1 MLSSTHTH
9 TRPTIC
15 TLTHSHVPA
24 WELQDDVMLG
34 RPTRACGETQYM
46 WGTSPFPCRPLTS
59 PPPPPHIL
67 PWSPVGPEGTLAA
80 DGASISHIL
89 CGQIWLHQQQL
100 WLRDPKLPDALQA
113 GLSPSK
119 SAQDRL
125 GNEFRCNSIYW
136 KEESWEIEASQKVSV
151 SSFEGQ
157 DISVWVF
164 FSVCHDREV
173 FRSFKKRSI

>member
-1 MLSSTHTH
+1 MSWRGDPHE
-9 TRPTIC
+9 P
-15 TLTHSHVPA
+15 V
-24 WELQDDVMLG
+24 G
-34 RPTRACGETQYM
+34 RQYM

-80 DGASISHIL
+80 DGASLSHIL
-89 CGQIWLHQQQL
+89 CGQIRLHQQWL
-100 WLRDPKLPDALQA
+100 WLRDPQLPDALQA

-125 GNEFRCNSIYW
+125 GDKFLCNSIYW

-157 DISVWVF
+157 DISVCVF

-173 FRSFKKRSI
+173 FRNFKKRSI